1 MNQVIILMKVWM
13 ILRIKIMN
21 LQSKRITQSDN
32 YNVWSVYLNEGVNT
46 FKISVPNEDAENVIA
61 KLEGSLL
68 INNLYWRICFM
79 VKFEFEYTEIDGLLY
94 PNIEIAS
101 HAERRYHG
109 TYSYLYTSS
118 DGFR

>member
-32 YNVWSVYLNEGVNT
+32 YNVWSVYLKEGVNT

-68 INNLYWRICFM
+68 INEIGQGTYANSIKIPNDGWYRLEITAINRYSW
-79 VKFEFEYTEIDGLLY
+79 KFE
-94 PNIEIAS
+94 
-101 HAERRYHG
+101 
-109 TYSYLYTSS
+109 
-118 DGFR
+118 